1 MLVLKNPYDGLWEKH
16 LSIDDMDIILEMRTG
31 GTYHGELPILSTNG
45 KSVSTATVHSL
56 SRSFNAVQ

>member
-1 MLVLKNPYDGLWEKH
+1 MLMLKNPYDELWEKH

-45 KSVSTATVHSL
+45 KSVSTTTVYDL
-56 SRSFNAVQ
+56 SRPFNTVQ